1 MGAVESSPTGGSIP
15 ATVLHVPV
23 AAGADAEVMAGR
35 LWDLGAIAIEERS
48 GSDGDGPVVLIAG
61 FPTAAAVVA
70 AQSAIAGSS
79 VAEIGDESWRDAWR
93 EHAQP
98 VDTGERLR
106 VVPAWRRQ
114 EATVP
119 SGRFAI
125 SIDPGSCFGSGSHP
139 TTRMLLTLLER
150 VVDEACAPTVLD
162 VGTGSGILA
171 VAAARLGAGRV
182 TAIDIDPASPSV
194 TLANAAVN
202 GVADRIQASTT
213 PLEALPADERFDVVV
228 ANLSAATIAELAP
241 ALIAHTAAGG
251 ILLLSGLLPGQWQHL
266 SSLFGAGSQIIN
278 QDGWLAVHTDP

>member
-35 LWDLGAIAIEERS
+35 LWDLG
-48 GSDGDGPVVLIAG
+48 
-61 FPTAAAVVA
+61 
-70 AQSAIAGSS
+70 
-79 VAEIGDESWRDAWR
+79 
-93 EHAQP
+93 
-98 VDTGERLR
+98 
-106 VVPAWRRQ
+106 
-114 EATVP
+114 
-119 SGRFAI
+119 AI

-241 ALIAHTAAGG
+241 ALIARTAAGG
-251 ILLLSGLLPGQWQHL
+251 ILLLSGL
-266 SSLFGAGSQIIN
+266 
-278 QDGWLAVHTDP
+278 

>member
-79 VAEIGDESWRDAWR
+79 VVEIGDESWRNAWR

-106 VVPAWRRQ
+106 VVPAWRR

-171 VAAARLGAGRV
+171 VAAARLGAGR
-182 TAIDIDPASPSV
+182 
-194 TLANAAVN
+194 
-202 GVADRIQASTT
+202 IQASTT

-241 ALIAHTAAGG
+241 ALIARTAAGG